1 MVFAV
6 VGDGVWYRVTEGD
19 GDPLGESDGV
29 TLVEGD
35 GVTLV
40 EGDGDTLVEGESVV
54 SLFMIAD
61 MDGLGAGQTLPRSSV
76 QFDEDGDSPEDLY

>member
-1 MVFAV
+1 MSVDVLTEDSTGWDSVVFDV
-6 VGDGVWYRVTEGD
+6 VGDGVWYRVT
-19 GDPLGESDGV
+19 
-29 TLVEGD
+29 EGD

-61 MDGLGAGQTLPRSSV
+61 MDGLGAGQTLPRSIV